1 MTSLNIKI
9 LATLFVGA
17 LAGCGGGGSNNDAG
31 QGVTLTGFNAAPNGI
46 CSASQKVTSILMP
59 ISGGAEAENPTGEG
73 SVGAFSCFEAQNN
86 LVTQAVRVDRA
97 LIRYFVAG
105 ASAQPPSTVT
115 AAAAYLAA
123 AQGNT
128 SLPGGGIVTVG
139 GNQPGVQPGSKPQG
153 TLPSGAS
160 GGAPRI
166 TAGFNVVPSAV
177 SEWISANRSLL
188 PPPPF
193 QMIASVQLSAVT
205 SAGDRI
211 ETNELPL
218 NIIVSED
225 NIF

>member
-1 MTSLNIKI
+1 MTSYNRKM
-9 LATLFVGA
+9 LAALFIGA
-17 LAGCGGGGSNNDAG
+17 VVGCGGGGSNNDAG
-31 QGVTLTGFNAAPNGI
+31 QGVALTGFNAAPNGI
-46 CSASQKVTSILMP
+46 CSTTQKVTSIQMP
-59 ISGGAEAENPTGEG
+59 ISGGSGVENPTGAG
-73 SVGAFSCFEAQNN
+73 SLGAFSCFEAQNN
-86 LVTQAVRVDRA
+86 LITQAVRIDRA
-97 LIRYFVAG
+97 IIRYFVAG

-115 AAAAYLAA
+115 AAAAYLVSAT
-123 AQGNT
+123 GNT
-128 SLPGGGIVTVG
+128 SLPGGAGS
-139 GNQPGVQPGSKPQG
+139 QPGSKPQG

-160 GGAPRI
+160 GSAPRV

-205 SAGDRI
+205 SSGDRI